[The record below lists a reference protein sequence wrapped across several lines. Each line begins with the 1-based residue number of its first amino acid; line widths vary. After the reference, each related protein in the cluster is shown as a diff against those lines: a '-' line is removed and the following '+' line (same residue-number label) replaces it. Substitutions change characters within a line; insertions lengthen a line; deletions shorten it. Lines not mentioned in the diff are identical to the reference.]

1 MVALE
6 MTQET
11 AEMNK
16 ILIFYFFTLLLGIIL
31 ALHLAMNS
39 EVGKG
44 IGNPRVANAVFWCI
58 GALAAVVIGLTGWRP
73 GALAGITTVNPIL
86 LTAGA
91 LGACLVF
98 AIIWLIP
105 QVGARALF
113 INLLAGQVFG
123 AMILSHFGWLGSP
136 VQRVTPVHVIG
147 ALVMM
152 AGVVLATYTR

>member
-1 MVALE
+1 
-6 MTQET
+6 
-11 AEMNK
+11 MNK
-16 ILIFYFFTLLLGIIL
+16 IIIFYFFTLLLGIIL

-39 EVGKG
+39 EVGKA
-44 IGNPRVANAVFWCI
+44 IGNPRVGNAVFWCI
-58 GALAAVVIGLTGWRP
+58 GALTALAIGLTGWRA
-73 GALAGITTVNPIL
+73 GALAGISKVNPIL

-105 QVGARALF
+105 QVGARGLF

-136 VQRVTPVHVIG
+136 VQRVTPIHLLG